1 MDQGLASDSNSLSIQ
16 MGAGSIPEYFTL
28 DNGRHLI
35 LSDDTNGTYVLLA
48 NWQAPSNKFS
58 SLQINDFI
66 EDQAVFLN
74 VPNTFGWE
82 SWGLTGNS
90 SSLIGLPDMTTTE
103 FNQLLAAYGSISN
116 SLST

>member
-1 MDQGLASDSNSLSIQ
+1 
-16 MGAGSIPEYFTL
+16 MGAGSTPQYFTL

-48 NWQAPSNKFS
+48 NWQDPSNKFS
-58 SLQINDFI
+58 SIQINDFI
-66 EDQAVFLN
+66 VDQAVILN
-74 VPNTFGWE
+74 DPNTFDWT
-82 SWGLTGNS
+82 SWGLTGIS

-103 FNQLLAAYGSISN
+103 FNQLLAVYGGISN